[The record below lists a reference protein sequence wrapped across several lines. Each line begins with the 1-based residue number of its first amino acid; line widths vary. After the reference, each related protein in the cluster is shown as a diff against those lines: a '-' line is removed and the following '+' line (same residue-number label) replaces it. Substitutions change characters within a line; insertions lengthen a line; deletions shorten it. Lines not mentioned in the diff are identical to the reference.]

1 MADEESEFL
10 DRLYEAAAIPELWP
24 DVLDRL
30 NRVAGLAAS
39 VLLGIRGADVRW
51 AGSESFLETGKAYMA
66 GGYIGHDERTVR
78 LMRADHAGFLRDLD
92 VFTLEE
98 WEADPIRRDLLVPAG
113 FGWGIATN
121 IAPPTGEILIVHG
134 ERRLEDG
141 PPGDEVVRQ
150 LDALR
155 PHLARAALLSR
166 RLSFERMSAAAMALE
181 VVGIPA
187 AILDAQGRTLAA
199 NGLLEALAPA
209 MVQFR
214 SARIALGNAQAD
226 ARLETVLG
234 ALAAGPATSAIQSM
248 PVPAMLGHPAAV
260 MHFYPIRRQ
269 ARDIFGTASTIL
281 LVTPVGPRD
290 VPQPGIIQGLFD
302 LTAAEARVARA
313 IGQGMTA
320 EDVSRANGV
329 SLATVRTQLRAVF
342 DKTGLNRQVELAAL
356 LQGLAPN
363 PSRD

>member
-1 MADEESEFL
+1 MADEDDFL

-30 NRVAGLAAS
+30 NRLTGLAAS

-51 AGSESFLETGKAYMA
+51 AGSESFVETGEAYMA
-66 GGYIGHDERTVR
+66 RGYIGHDERTVR
-78 LMRADHAGFLRDLD
+78 LMQADHAGFLRDLD
-92 VFTLEE
+92 VFTLAE
-98 WEADPIRRDLLVPAG
+98 WEADPIRRDLFVPAG

-134 ERRLEDG
+134 ERRLQDG

-199 NGLLEALAPA
+199 NGLLEAMAPG
-209 MVQFR
+209 MLQFR
-214 SARIALGNAQAD
+214 SARIALASPLAD
-226 ARLETVLG
+226 ARLEAVLAG
-234 ALAAGPATSAIQSM
+234 LAAGPASAAVQSM
-248 PVPAMLGHPAAV
+248 PVPAVPGHSAAV

-290 VPQPGIIQGLFD
+290 VPQAAIIQGLFD

-342 DKTGLNRQVELAAL
+342 DKTGLNRQAELAAL

-363 PSRD
+363 PPLG